1 MNELLELQTGQVP
14 FISGL
19 MAGFSLSIAAQILRS
34 RFTGAIAIAS
44 FVLFATSSLLFLI
57 ALYIDVGLTLRI
69 AGMGGEPGELINR
82 IGDLRSIGTSAATI
96 ALFLFIGS
104 IGLMGW
110 LHTRWSGILTSI
122 VAVATFIIIWVARTM
137 IFGQG

>member
-1 MNELLELQTGQVP
+1 MNELMELQTGQVP

-34 RFTGAIAIAS
+34 RFSGPIAIAC
-44 FVLFATSSLLFLI
+44 FVLFATSSLLFLV
-57 ALYIDVGLTLRI
+57 ALYIDVGLTLRV
-69 AGMGGEPGELINR
+69 AGMENVPVAFLDKIAMLR
-82 IGDLRSIGTSAATI
+82 IIGTSSATV

-122 VAVATFIIIWVARTM
+122 VAVATFATVWIARM
-137 IFGQG
+137 VIFG

>member
-14 FISGL
+14 FICGL

-34 RFTGAIAIAS
+34 RSSGAIAIAC
-44 FVLFATSSLLFLI
+44 FVLFAASSLLFLV

-69 AGMGGEPGELINR
+69 AGMGGEPGELLQR
-82 IGDLRSIGTSAATI
+82 IPMLRNVGTSAATI

-110 LHTRWSGILTSI
+110 LHTRWSGVLTTVLAI
-122 VAVATFIIIWVARTM
+122 VTFITVCVARMM
-137 IFGQG
+137 IFG